1 MTSVDH
7 ILAFTEQK
15 RQIGWFLLTE
25 PGFLVSTFEEEIS
38 IIDAKNVLYQ
48 SVGFDRLFNI
58 R

>member
-1 MTSVDH
+1 MNSAT
-7 ILAFTEQK
+7 
-15 RQIGWFLLTE
+15 RTE